1 MAKKQSSSR
10 DTRGAILIVATII
23 LVILAIIQTY
33 YSREG
38 VRILK
43 ESYQYVSEEV
53 PRFFNWSPW
62 ISVVI
67 AIIALYAL
75 ASLITGRKKQ

>member
-1 MAKKQSSSR
+1 MAKKQSDSR
-10 DTRGAILIVATII
+10 ETGGTILIVATII
-23 LVILAIIQTY
+23 LVILAIIQVY
-33 YSREG
+33 YSRES

-53 PRFFNWSPW
+53 PRFFNLSPL

-67 AIIALYAL
+67 VIIALYAFV
-75 ASLITGRKKQ
+75 SLTTRQKK